1 MARGKLIIV
10 IGPMGS
16 GKGSLIRHA
25 IEHFPDL
32 GILPS
37 YTSRPKRPDHVEGSH
52 YRFIS
57 LDEFKGM
64 IERDEF
70 LEWAMFS
77 GNYYGTRKQD
87 LEDCLAKGKVVIKE
101 MEVQGVR
108 QVLKILPKEDVVTI
122 FIHAGSWEELRD
134 RAIKRDHM
142 SDEELARRKERYDD
156 EITFMKEADVVIENP
171 TGKREEADRAFEAVI
186 EEAISHT

>member
-25 IEHFPDL
+25 SEHFPDL

-57 LDEFKGM
+57 LDEFKAM

-70 LEWAMFS
+70 LERATFS
-77 GNYYGTRKQD
+77 DNYYGTRKQD
-87 LEDCLAKGKVVIKE
+87 LEDCLTKGKVVIKE

-108 QVLKILPKEDVVTI
+108 QVKQLLPKEDLITI
-122 FIHAGSWEELRD
+122 FINAGPWEELKD

-142 SDEELARRKERYDD
+142 SEEELARRKERYDD
-156 EITFMKEADVVIENP
+156 EVTFMPEADLIIENR
-171 TGKREEADRAFEAVI
+171 TGEREKADQAFEAVI
-186 EEAISHT
+186 SEAISNT